1 MIAYMLM
8 AIASETPRLYV
19 PSKLFAIHVLRM
31 RECVGNKYMGCT
43 DGNTY
48 TVLAK
53 GSEVDE
59 YVGQKNKCRRTND
72 GKDSASSFHQPT
84 CSSSDIYE

>member
-53 GSEVDE
+53 GSEVDKDE
-59 YVGQKNKCRRTND
+59 GQKNRCRRTDDRKNP
-72 GKDSASSFHQPT
+72 ASLFYQPT
-84 CSSSDIYE
+84 CSGPDIYE